1 MSNTLSDITVK
12 LNVET
17 PSVPVNMGN
26 LALFV
31 KGDRQNIEGFNSYE
45 DLQKV
50 YGSNDLV
57 KQVANGYF
65 SQDDHGNKLFVIT
78 YTDVA
83 TAATAYY
90 GEGWEFA
97 TVLPIKGVVVAPP
110 QIHEDGENDHKETV
124 TVDTTN
130 DLADAVALSNFIDS
144 KKERFAVVGL
154 PAITEN
160 VDKIADTKKAFGNSP
175 RTIFFVSGAN
185 QAEAEYGIGGL
196 VGAVGNETVGSVTWK
211 FRKIGGVKPV
221 DLTVTQIQKLHES
234 NAFTYVTKA
243 GLDQTSEGKTLSG
256 EFIDALHGDD
266 WVKASLETEL
276 QRLLPNSSKIT
287 FDAAGIAQ
295 KDKDARWAKKN
306 GETHFGYKDH
316 VKCDADSKLIT
327 GYGASAASLH
337 DGQMC
342 TELLDEDDEVF
353 YADSAYSSAETAEN
367 LPENCK
373 NEICEKGYRGHPLT
387 EEQKK
392 ENNRKS
398 KTRCRIE
405 HIFGFMTNSMK
416 GITLRCIGFKRAW
429 TQIGLLN
436 LVYNMCRYK
445 ILKKA
450 CA

>member
-17 PSVPVNMGN
+17 PSTPVNMGN

-31 KGDRQNIEGFNSYE
+31 KGDKQNVEGFNSYE
-45 DLQKV
+45 DLQKI

-65 SQDDHGNKLFVIT
+65 SQDDHGDKLFVIT

-83 TAATAYY
+83 TAASAYY

-97 TVLPIKGVVVAPP
+97 TVLPVMTVVPV
-110 QIHEDGENDHKETV
+110 QVRGDEEIENKEPV

-130 DLADAVALSNFIDS
+130 ELADAVALSNFIDG

-154 PAITEN
+154 PATAEN
-160 VDKIADTKKAFGNSP
+160 VEKIADTKKAFGNSP
-175 RTIFFVSGAN
+175 RTIFFISGNN

-243 GLDQTSEGKTLSG
+243 ALDQTSEGKTLSG

-276 QRLLPNSSKIT
+276 QKLLSNSPKIT

-295 KDKDARWAKKN
+295 IDATVTAVLTTATNN
-306 GETHFGYKDH
+306 GIISVNPETNAGEFTVTTASRAQSSEEDIAQRNYTGLKFSYTRSGAIHT
-316 VKCDADSKLIT
+316 VKVN
-327 GYGASAASLH
+327 
-337 DGQMC
+337 GQI
-342 TELLDEDDEVF
+342 
-353 YADSAYSSAETAEN
+353 N
-367 LPENCK
+367 
-373 NEICEKGYRGHPLT
+373 I
-387 EEQKK
+387 
-392 ENNRKS
+392 
-398 KTRCRIE
+398 
-405 HIFGFMTNSMK
+405 
-416 GITLRCIGFKRAW
+416 
-429 TQIGLLN
+429 
-436 LVYNMCRYK
+436 
-445 ILKKA
+445 
-450 CA
+450 

>member
-31 KGDRQNIEGFNSYE
+31 KGDKQNVEGFNSYE

-83 TAATAYY
+83 TAATAFY

-97 TVLPIKGVVVAPP
+97 TVIPGVKVVTSSAGD
-110 QIHEDGENDHKETV
+110 QGKEKEAV

-130 DLADAVALSNFIDS
+130 DLADTVALSNFIDG

-154 PAITEN
+154 PATNEN
-160 VDKIADTKKAFGNSP
+160 VEKIADTKKAFGNSP
-175 RTIFFVSGAN
+175 RTILFVSGAN

-243 GLDQTSEGKTLSG
+243 ALDQTSEGKTLSG

-276 QRLLPNSSKIT
+276 QKLLSNSKKIT
-287 FDAAGIAQ
+287 FDSAGIAQ
-295 KDKDARWAKKN
+295 IDATVTAVLTTATNN
-306 GETHFGYKDH
+306 GIISENPETKAGEFTVSTVSRAESSEEDVAQRNY
-316 VKCDADSKLIT
+316 T
-327 GYGASAASLH
+327 GLSFSYTRSGAIH
-337 DGQMC
+337 TVRVNGQI
-342 TELLDEDDEVF
+342 
-353 YADSAYSSAETAEN
+353 N
-367 LPENCK
+367 
-373 NEICEKGYRGHPLT
+373 I
-387 EEQKK
+387 
-392 ENNRKS
+392 
-398 KTRCRIE
+398 
-405 HIFGFMTNSMK
+405 
-416 GITLRCIGFKRAW
+416 
-429 TQIGLLN
+429 
-436 LVYNMCRYK
+436 
-445 ILKKA
+445 
-450 CA
+450 

>member
-12 LNVET
+12 LNTET
-17 PSVPVNMGN
+17 PSTPVNMGN

-31 KGDRQNIEGFNSYE
+31 KGDKQNVEGFNSYE

-97 TVLPIKGVVVAPP
+97 TVIPGVKVVTPS
-110 QIHEDGENDHKETV
+110 ENTGGDQNKEKEAV

-130 DLADAVALSNFIDS
+130 DLADTVALSNFIDS
-144 KKERFAVVGL
+144 KKERFAIVGL
-154 PAITEN
+154 PATAEN
-160 VDKIADTKKAFGNSP
+160 VAKIADTKKAFGNSP
-175 RTIFFVSGAN
+175 RTIFFVSGAD

-196 VGAVGNETVGSVTWK
+196 VGAVGNETVGAFTWK

-221 DLTVTQIQKLHES
+221 DLTVTQIQKLHEN

-276 QRLLPNSSKIT
+276 QRLLSNSSKIT

-295 KDKDARWAKKN
+295 IDATVTAVLTTATNN
-306 GETHFGYKDH
+306 GIISVNPETNAGEFTVTTASRAQSSEEDIAQRNYTGLKFSYTRSGAIHT
-316 VKCDADSKLIT
+316 VKVN
-327 GYGASAASLH
+327 
-337 DGQMC
+337 GQI
-342 TELLDEDDEVF
+342 
-353 YADSAYSSAETAEN
+353 N
-367 LPENCK
+367 
-373 NEICEKGYRGHPLT
+373 I
-387 EEQKK
+387 
-392 ENNRKS
+392 
-398 KTRCRIE
+398 
-405 HIFGFMTNSMK
+405 
-416 GITLRCIGFKRAW
+416 
-429 TQIGLLN
+429 
-436 LVYNMCRYK
+436 
-445 ILKKA
+445 
-450 CA
+450 

>member
-31 KGDRQNIEGFNSYE
+31 KGDKQNVEGFNSYE

-57 KQVANGYF
+57 EQVANGYF

-83 TAATAYY
+83 TAATAFY

-97 TVLPIKGVVVAPP
+97 TVIPGVKVVASSAGD
-110 QIHEDGENDHKETV
+110 QGKEKEAV

-130 DLADAVALSNFIDS
+130 DLADTVALSNFIDG

-154 PAITEN
+154 PATNEN
-160 VDKIADTKKAFGNSP
+160 VEKISDTKKAFGNSP
-175 RTIFFVSGAN
+175 RTIIFVSGTN

-221 DLTVTQIQKLHES
+221 DLTVTQIQKLHEN

-243 GLDQTSEGKTLSG
+243 ALDQTSEGKTLSG

-276 QRLLPNSSKIT
+276 QKLLSNSKKIT
-287 FDAAGIAQ
+287 FDSAGIAQ
-295 KDKDARWAKKN
+295 IDATVTAVLTTATNN
-306 GETHFGYKDH
+306 GIISENPETKAGEFSVY
-316 VKCDADSKLIT
+316 T
-327 GYGASAASLH
+327 ASRAESS
-337 DGQMC
+337 
-342 TELLDEDDEVF
+342 DEDVAQRNYTGLKF
-353 YADSAYSSAETAEN
+353 SY
-367 LPENCK
+367 
-373 NEICEKGYRGHPLT
+373 
-387 EEQKK
+387 
-392 ENNRKS
+392 
-398 KTRCRIE
+398 TRSGAI
-405 HIFGFMTNSMK
+405 HTVKVNG
-416 GITLRCIGFKRAW
+416 
-429 TQIGLLN
+429 QIN
-436 LVYNMCRYK
+436 
-445 ILKKA
+445 I
-450 CA
+450 

>member
-31 KGDRQNIEGFNSYE
+31 KGDKQNVEGFNSYE

-90 GEGWEFA
+90 SEGWEFA
-97 TVLPIKGVVVAPP
+97 TVIPGVKVVAPSVGD
-110 QIHEDGENDHKETV
+110 QGKEKEAV

-130 DLADAVALSNFIDS
+130 DLADTVALSNFIDG

-154 PAITEN
+154 PATNEN
-160 VDKIADTKKAFGNSP
+160 VEKISDTKKAFGNSP
-175 RTIFFVSGAN
+175 RTIIFVSGTN

-221 DLTVTQIQKLHES
+221 DLTVTQIQKLHEN

-243 GLDQTSEGKTLSG
+243 ALDQTSEGKTLSG

-276 QRLLPNSSKIT
+276 QKLLSNSKKIT
-287 FDAAGIAQ
+287 FDSAGIAQ
-295 KDKDARWAKKN
+295 IDATVTAVLTTATNN
-306 GETHFGYKDH
+306 GIISENPETKAGEFSVY
-316 VKCDADSKLIT
+316 T
-327 GYGASAASLH
+327 ASRAESS
-337 DGQMC
+337 
-342 TELLDEDDEVF
+342 DEDVAQRNYTGLKF
-353 YADSAYSSAETAEN
+353 SY
-367 LPENCK
+367 
-373 NEICEKGYRGHPLT
+373 
-387 EEQKK
+387 
-392 ENNRKS
+392 
-398 KTRCRIE
+398 TRSGAI
-405 HIFGFMTNSMK
+405 HTVKVNG
-416 GITLRCIGFKRAW
+416 
-429 TQIGLLN
+429 QIN
-436 LVYNMCRYK
+436 
-445 ILKKA
+445 I
-450 CA
+450 

>member
-12 LNVET
+12 LNTET
-17 PSVPVNMGN
+17 PSTPVNMGN

-31 KGDRQNIEGFNSYE
+31 KGDKQNVEGFNSYE

-97 TVLPIKGVVVAPP
+97 TVIPGVKVVTPS
-110 QIHEDGENDHKETV
+110 ENTGGDQNKEKEAV

-130 DLADAVALSNFIDS
+130 DLADTVALSNFIDS
-144 KKERFAVVGL
+144 KKERFAIVGL
-154 PAITEN
+154 PATAEN
-160 VDKIADTKKAFGNSP
+160 VAKIADTKKAFGNSP
-175 RTIFFVSGAN
+175 RTIFFVSGAD

-221 DLTVTQIQKLHES
+221 DLTVTQIQKLHEN

-243 GLDQTSEGKTLSG
+243 ALDQTSEGKTLSG

-276 QRLLPNSSKIT
+276 QRLLSNSKKIT
-287 FDAAGIAQ
+287 YDDAGIAQ
-295 KDKDARWAKKN
+295 IDATVTAVLNTATNN
-306 GETHFGYKDH
+306 GIISVNPETNSGEFT
-316 VKCDADSKLIT
+316 VTTATRAQTS
-327 GYGASAASLH
+327 
-337 DGQMC
+337 
-342 TELLDEDDEVF
+342 DEDIAQRNYTGLKF
-353 YADSAYSSAETAEN
+353 SY
-367 LPENCK
+367 
-373 NEICEKGYRGHPLT
+373 
-387 EEQKK
+387 
-392 ENNRKS
+392 
-398 KTRCRIE
+398 TRSGAIHTVRVN
-405 HIFGFMTNSMK
+405 G
-416 GITLRCIGFKRAW
+416 
-429 TQIGLLN
+429 QIN
-436 LVYNMCRYK
+436 
-445 ILKKA
+445 I
-450 CA
+450 

>member
-31 KGDRQNIEGFNSYE
+31 KGDKQNVEGFNSYE

-97 TVLPIKGVVVAPP
+97 TVIPGVKVVAPSVGD
-110 QIHEDGENDHKETV
+110 QGKEKEAV

-130 DLADAVALSNFIDS
+130 DLADTVALSNFIDG

-154 PAITEN
+154 PATNEN
-160 VDKIADTKKAFGNSP
+160 VEKIADTKKAFGNSS
-175 RTIFFVSGAN
+175 RTILFVSGAN

-221 DLTVTQIQKLHES
+221 DLTVTQIQKLHEN

-243 GLDQTSEGKTLSG
+243 ALDQTSEGKTLSG

-276 QRLLPNSSKIT
+276 QKLLSNSKKIT
-287 FDAAGIAQ
+287 FDSAGIAQ
-295 KDKDARWAKKN
+295 IDATVTAVLTTATNN
-306 GETHFGYKDH
+306 GIISENPETKAGEFSVY
-316 VKCDADSKLIT
+316 T
-327 GYGASAASLH
+327 ASRAESS
-337 DGQMC
+337 
-342 TELLDEDDEVF
+342 DEDVAQRNYTGLKF
-353 YADSAYSSAETAEN
+353 SY
-367 LPENCK
+367 
-373 NEICEKGYRGHPLT
+373 
-387 EEQKK
+387 
-392 ENNRKS
+392 
-398 KTRCRIE
+398 TRSGAI
-405 HIFGFMTNSMK
+405 HTVKVNG
-416 GITLRCIGFKRAW
+416 
-429 TQIGLLN
+429 QIN
-436 LVYNMCRYK
+436 
-445 ILKKA
+445 I
-450 CA
+450 

>member
-31 KGDRQNIEGFNSYE
+31 KGDKQNVEGFNSYE

-83 TAATAYY
+83 TAATAFY

-97 TVLPIKGVVVAPP
+97 TVIPGVKVVTPSE
-110 QIHEDGENDHKETV
+110 QGDQGKEKEAV

-130 DLADAVALSNFIDS
+130 DLADTVALSNFIDS
-144 KKERFAVVGL
+144 KKERFAIVGL
-154 PAITEN
+154 PATAEN
-160 VDKIADTKKAFGNSP
+160 VAKIADTKKAFGNSP
-175 RTIFFVSGAN
+175 RTIFFASGTN

-221 DLTVTQIQKLHES
+221 DLTVTQIQKLHEN

-243 GLDQTSEGKTLSG
+243 ALDQTSEGKTLSG

-276 QRLLPNSSKIT
+276 QRLLSNSPKVT

-295 KDKDARWAKKN
+295 IDATVTAVLTTATNN
-306 GETHFGYKDH
+306 GIISVNPETNAGEFTVTTASRAQSSEEDIAQRNY
-316 VKCDADSKLIT
+316 T
-327 GYGASAASLH
+327 GLKFSYTRSGAIH
-337 DGQMC
+337 TVRVNGQI
-342 TELLDEDDEVF
+342 
-353 YADSAYSSAETAEN
+353 N
-367 LPENCK
+367 
-373 NEICEKGYRGHPLT
+373 I
-387 EEQKK
+387 
-392 ENNRKS
+392 
-398 KTRCRIE
+398 
-405 HIFGFMTNSMK
+405 
-416 GITLRCIGFKRAW
+416 
-429 TQIGLLN
+429 
-436 LVYNMCRYK
+436 
-445 ILKKA
+445 
-450 CA
+450 

>member
-31 KGDRQNIEGFNSYE
+31 KGDKQNVEGFNSYE

-57 KQVANGYF
+57 EQVANGYF

-83 TAATAYY
+83 TAATAFY

-97 TVLPIKGVVVAPP
+97 TVIPGVKVVTASAGD
-110 QIHEDGENDHKETV
+110 QGKEKEAV

-130 DLADAVALSNFIDS
+130 DLADTVALSNFIDG

-154 PAITEN
+154 PATNEN
-160 VDKIADTKKAFGNSP
+160 VEKIADTKKAFGNSP
-175 RTIFFVSGAN
+175 RTIIFVSGTN

-221 DLTVTQIQKLHES
+221 DLTVTQIQKLHEN

-243 GLDQTSEGKTLSG
+243 ALDQTSEGKTLSG

-276 QRLLPNSSKIT
+276 QKLLSNSKKIT
-287 FDAAGIAQ
+287 FDSAGIAQ
-295 KDKDARWAKKN
+295 IDATVTAVLTTATNN
-306 GETHFGYKDH
+306 GIISENPETKAGEFSVY
-316 VKCDADSKLIT
+316 T
-327 GYGASAASLH
+327 ASRAESS
-337 DGQMC
+337 
-342 TELLDEDDEVF
+342 DEDVAQRNYTGLKF
-353 YADSAYSSAETAEN
+353 SY
-367 LPENCK
+367 
-373 NEICEKGYRGHPLT
+373 
-387 EEQKK
+387 
-392 ENNRKS
+392 
-398 KTRCRIE
+398 TRSGAI
-405 HIFGFMTNSMK
+405 HTVKVNG
-416 GITLRCIGFKRAW
+416 
-429 TQIGLLN
+429 QIN
-436 LVYNMCRYK
+436 
-445 ILKKA
+445 I
-450 CA
+450 

>member
-31 KGDRQNIEGFNSYE
+31 KGDKQNVEGFNSYE

-83 TAATAYY
+83 TAATDYY

-97 TVLPIKGVVVAPP
+97 TVIPGVKVVAPSVGD
-110 QIHEDGENDHKETV
+110 QGKEKEAV

-130 DLADAVALSNFIDS
+130 DLADTVALSNFIDG

-154 PAITEN
+154 PATNEN
-160 VDKIADTKKAFGNSP
+160 VEKISDTKKAFGNSP
-175 RTIFFVSGAN
+175 RTIIFVSGTN

-221 DLTVTQIQKLHES
+221 DLTVTQIQKLHEN

-243 GLDQTSEGKTLSG
+243 ALDQTSEGKTLSG

-276 QRLLPNSSKIT
+276 QKLLSNSKKIT
-287 FDAAGIAQ
+287 FDSAGIAQ
-295 KDKDARWAKKN
+295 IDATVTAVLTTATNN
-306 GETHFGYKDH
+306 GIISENPETKAGEFSVY
-316 VKCDADSKLIT
+316 T
-327 GYGASAASLH
+327 ASRAESS
-337 DGQMC
+337 
-342 TELLDEDDEVF
+342 DEDVAQRNYTGLKF
-353 YADSAYSSAETAEN
+353 SY
-367 LPENCK
+367 
-373 NEICEKGYRGHPLT
+373 
-387 EEQKK
+387 
-392 ENNRKS
+392 
-398 KTRCRIE
+398 TRSGAI
-405 HIFGFMTNSMK
+405 HTVKVNG
-416 GITLRCIGFKRAW
+416 
-429 TQIGLLN
+429 QIN
-436 LVYNMCRYK
+436 
-445 ILKKA
+445 I
-450 CA
+450 

>member
-12 LNVET
+12 LNTET
-17 PSVPVNMGN
+17 PSTPVNMGN

-31 KGDRQNIEGFNSYE
+31 KGDKQNVEGFNSYE

-97 TVLPIKGVVVAPP
+97 TVIPGVKVVTPS
-110 QIHEDGENDHKETV
+110 ENTGGDQNKEKEAV

-130 DLADAVALSNFIDS
+130 DLADTVALSNFIDS
-144 KKERFAVVGL
+144 KKERFAIVGL
-154 PAITEN
+154 PATAEN
-160 VDKIADTKKAFGNSP
+160 VAKIADTKKAFGNSP
-175 RTIFFVSGAN
+175 RTIFFVSGAD

-196 VGAVGNETVGSVTWK
+196 VGAVGNETVGAFTWK

-221 DLTVTQIQKLHES
+221 DLTVTQIQKLHE
-234 NAFTYVTKA
+234 NNTFTYVTKA

-276 QRLLPNSSKIT
+276 QKLLSNSKKIT
-287 FDAAGIAQ
+287 FDSAGIAQ
-295 KDKDARWAKKN
+295 IDATVTAVLTTATNN
-306 GETHFGYKDH
+306 GIISVNPETNAGEFTVTTASRAQSSEEDIAQRNY
-316 VKCDADSKLIT
+316 T
-327 GYGASAASLH
+327 GLKFSYTRSGAIH
-337 DGQMC
+337 TVRVNGQI
-342 TELLDEDDEVF
+342 
-353 YADSAYSSAETAEN
+353 N
-367 LPENCK
+367 
-373 NEICEKGYRGHPLT
+373 I
-387 EEQKK
+387 
-392 ENNRKS
+392 
-398 KTRCRIE
+398 
-405 HIFGFMTNSMK
+405 
-416 GITLRCIGFKRAW
+416 
-429 TQIGLLN
+429 
-436 LVYNMCRYK
+436 
-445 ILKKA
+445 
-450 CA
+450 

>member
-12 LNVET
+12 LNTET
-17 PSVPVNMGN
+17 PSTPVNMGN

-31 KGDRQNIEGFNSYE
+31 KGDKQNVEGFNSYE

-65 SQDDHGNKLFVIT
+65 SQDDHGNKLFVVT

-97 TVLPIKGVVVAPP
+97 TVIPGVKVVTPS
-110 QIHEDGENDHKETV
+110 ENTGGDQNKEKEAV

-130 DLADAVALSNFIDS
+130 DLADTVALSNFIDS
-144 KKERFAVVGL
+144 KKERFAIVGL
-154 PAITEN
+154 PATAEN
-160 VDKIADTKKAFGNSP
+160 VAKIADTKKAFGNSP
-175 RTIFFVSGAN
+175 RTIFFVSGAD

-196 VGAVGNETVGSVTWK
+196 VGAVGNETVGAFTWK

-221 DLTVTQIQKLHES
+221 DLTVTQIQKLHEN

-276 QRLLPNSSKIT
+276 QKLLSNSKKIT
-287 FDAAGIAQ
+287 FDSAGIAQ
-295 KDKDARWAKKN
+295 IDATVTAVLTTATNN
-306 GETHFGYKDH
+306 GIISVNPETNAGEFTVTTASRAQSSEEDIAQRNYTGLKFSYTRSGAIHT
-316 VKCDADSKLIT
+316 VKVN
-327 GYGASAASLH
+327 
-337 DGQMC
+337 GQI
-342 TELLDEDDEVF
+342 
-353 YADSAYSSAETAEN
+353 N
-367 LPENCK
+367 
-373 NEICEKGYRGHPLT
+373 I
-387 EEQKK
+387 
-392 ENNRKS
+392 
-398 KTRCRIE
+398 
-405 HIFGFMTNSMK
+405 
-416 GITLRCIGFKRAW
+416 
-429 TQIGLLN
+429 
-436 LVYNMCRYK
+436 
-445 ILKKA
+445 
-450 CA
+450 

>member
-31 KGDRQNIEGFNSYE
+31 KGDKQNVEGFNSYE

-97 TVLPIKGVVVAPP
+97 TVIPGVKVVAPSVGD
-110 QIHEDGENDHKETV
+110 QGKEKEAV

-130 DLADAVALSNFIDS
+130 DLADTVALSNFIDG

-154 PAITEN
+154 PATNEN
-160 VDKIADTKKAFGNSP
+160 VEKIADTKKAFGNSP
-175 RTIFFVSGAN
+175 RTILFVSGAN

-243 GLDQTSEGKTLSG
+243 ALDQTSEGKTLSG

-276 QRLLPNSSKIT
+276 QKLLSNSKKIT
-287 FDAAGIAQ
+287 FDSAGIAQ
-295 KDKDARWAKKN
+295 IDATVTAVLTTATNN
-306 GETHFGYKDH
+306 GIISENPETKAGEFTVSTVSRAESSEEDVAQRNY
-316 VKCDADSKLIT
+316 T
-327 GYGASAASLH
+327 GLSFSYTRSGAIH
-337 DGQMC
+337 TVRVNGQI
-342 TELLDEDDEVF
+342 
-353 YADSAYSSAETAEN
+353 N
-367 LPENCK
+367 
-373 NEICEKGYRGHPLT
+373 I
-387 EEQKK
+387 
-392 ENNRKS
+392 
-398 KTRCRIE
+398 
-405 HIFGFMTNSMK
+405 
-416 GITLRCIGFKRAW
+416 
-429 TQIGLLN
+429 
-436 LVYNMCRYK
+436 
-445 ILKKA
+445 
-450 CA
+450 

>member
-31 KGDRQNIEGFNSYE
+31 KGDKQNVEGFNSYE

-97 TVLPIKGVVVAPP
+97 TVIPGVKVVTPS
-110 QIHEDGENDHKETV
+110 ENTGGDQNKEKEAV

-130 DLADAVALSNFIDS
+130 DLADTVALSNFIDS
-144 KKERFAVVGL
+144 KKERFAIVGL
-154 PAITEN
+154 PATAEN
-160 VDKIADTKKAFGNSP
+160 VAKIADTKKAFGNSP
-175 RTIFFVSGAN
+175 RTIFFVSGAD

-196 VGAVGNETVGSVTWK
+196 VGAVGNETVGAFTWK

-221 DLTVTQIQKLHES
+221 DLTVTQIQKLHEN

-276 QRLLPNSSKIT
+276 QKLLSNSKKIT
-287 FDAAGIAQ
+287 FDSAGIAQ
-295 KDKDARWAKKN
+295 IDATVTAVLTTATNN
-306 GETHFGYKDH
+306 GIISVNPETNAGEFTVTTASRAQSSEEDIAQRNY
-316 VKCDADSKLIT
+316 T
-327 GYGASAASLH
+327 GLKFSYTRSGAIH
-337 DGQMC
+337 TVRVNGQI
-342 TELLDEDDEVF
+342 
-353 YADSAYSSAETAEN
+353 N
-367 LPENCK
+367 
-373 NEICEKGYRGHPLT
+373 I
-387 EEQKK
+387 
-392 ENNRKS
+392 
-398 KTRCRIE
+398 
-405 HIFGFMTNSMK
+405 
-416 GITLRCIGFKRAW
+416 
-429 TQIGLLN
+429 
-436 LVYNMCRYK
+436 
-445 ILKKA
+445 
-450 CA
+450 

>member
-31 KGDRQNIEGFNSYE
+31 KGDKQNVEGFNSYE

-97 TVLPIKGVVVAPP
+97 TVIPGVKVVAPSVGD
-110 QIHEDGENDHKETV
+110 QGKEKEAV

-130 DLADAVALSNFIDS
+130 DLADTVALSNFIDG

-154 PAITEN
+154 PATNEN
-160 VDKIADTKKAFGNSP
+160 VEKISDTKKAFGNSP
-175 RTIFFVSGAN
+175 RTIIFVSGTN

-221 DLTVTQIQKLHES
+221 DLTVTQIQKLHEN

-243 GLDQTSEGKTLSG
+243 ALDQTSEGKTLSG

-276 QRLLPNSSKIT
+276 QKLLSNSKKIT
-287 FDAAGIAQ
+287 FDSAGIAQ
-295 KDKDARWAKKN
+295 IDATVTAVLTTATNN
-306 GETHFGYKDH
+306 GIISENPETKAGEFSVY
-316 VKCDADSKLIT
+316 T
-327 GYGASAASLH
+327 ASRAESS
-337 DGQMC
+337 
-342 TELLDEDDEVF
+342 DEDVAQRNYTGLKF
-353 YADSAYSSAETAEN
+353 SY
-367 LPENCK
+367 
-373 NEICEKGYRGHPLT
+373 
-387 EEQKK
+387 
-392 ENNRKS
+392 
-398 KTRCRIE
+398 TRSGAI
-405 HIFGFMTNSMK
+405 HTVKVNG
-416 GITLRCIGFKRAW
+416 
-429 TQIGLLN
+429 QIN
-436 LVYNMCRYK
+436 
-445 ILKKA
+445 I
-450 CA
+450 

>member
-12 LNVET
+12 LNAEM

-31 KGDRQNIEGFNSYE
+31 KGDKQNVEGFNSYE

-83 TAATAYY
+83 TAATAFY

-97 TVLPIKGVVVAPP
+97 TVIPGVKVVTPSE
-110 QIHEDGENDHKETV
+110 QGDQGKEKEAV

-130 DLADAVALSNFIDS
+130 DLADTVALSNFIDG

-154 PAITEN
+154 PATNEN
-160 VDKIADTKKAFGNSP
+160 VEKIADTKKAFGNSP
-175 RTIFFVSGAN
+175 RTILFVSGAN

-243 GLDQTSEGKTLSG
+243 ALDQTSEGKTLSG

-276 QRLLPNSSKIT
+276 QKLLSNSKKIT
-287 FDAAGIAQ
+287 FDSAGIAQ
-295 KDKDARWAKKN
+295 IDATVTAVLTTATNN
-306 GETHFGYKDH
+306 GIISENPETKAGEFTVSTASRAESSEEDVAQRNY
-316 VKCDADSKLIT
+316 T
-327 GYGASAASLH
+327 GLSFSYTRSGAIH
-337 DGQMC
+337 TVRVNGQI
-342 TELLDEDDEVF
+342 
-353 YADSAYSSAETAEN
+353 N
-367 LPENCK
+367 
-373 NEICEKGYRGHPLT
+373 I
-387 EEQKK
+387 
-392 ENNRKS
+392 
-398 KTRCRIE
+398 
-405 HIFGFMTNSMK
+405 
-416 GITLRCIGFKRAW
+416 
-429 TQIGLLN
+429 
-436 LVYNMCRYK
+436 
-445 ILKKA
+445 
-450 CA
+450 

>member
-31 KGDRQNIEGFNSYE
+31 KGDKQNVEGFNSYE

-78 YTDVA
+78 YTDIA
-83 TAATAYY
+83 TAATAFY

-97 TVLPIKGVVVAPP
+97 TVIPGVKVVTSSAGD
-110 QIHEDGENDHKETV
+110 QGKEKEAV

-130 DLADAVALSNFIDS
+130 DLADTVALSNFIDG

-154 PAITEN
+154 PATNEN
-160 VDKIADTKKAFGNSP
+160 VEKIADTKKAFGNSP
-175 RTIFFVSGAN
+175 RTILFVSGAN

-243 GLDQTSEGKTLSG
+243 ALNQTSEGKTLSG

-276 QRLLPNSSKIT
+276 QRLLSNSKKIT
-287 FDAAGIAQ
+287 YDDAGIAQ
-295 KDKDARWAKKN
+295 IDATVTAVLNTATNN
-306 GETHFGYKDH
+306 GIISVNPETNSGEFT
-316 VKCDADSKLIT
+316 VTTATRAQTS
-327 GYGASAASLH
+327 
-337 DGQMC
+337 
-342 TELLDEDDEVF
+342 DEDIAQRNYTGLKF
-353 YADSAYSSAETAEN
+353 SY
-367 LPENCK
+367 
-373 NEICEKGYRGHPLT
+373 
-387 EEQKK
+387 
-392 ENNRKS
+392 
-398 KTRCRIE
+398 TRSGAIHTVRVN
-405 HIFGFMTNSMK
+405 G
-416 GITLRCIGFKRAW
+416 
-429 TQIGLLN
+429 QIN
-436 LVYNMCRYK
+436 
-445 ILKKA
+445 I
-450 CA
+450 

>member
-12 LNVET
+12 LNTET
-17 PSVPVNMGN
+17 PSTPVNMGN

-31 KGDRQNIEGFNSYE
+31 KGDKQNVEGFNSYE

-97 TVLPIKGVVVAPP
+97 TVIPGVKVVTPS
-110 QIHEDGENDHKETV
+110 ENTGGDQNKEKEAV

-130 DLADAVALSNFIDS
+130 DLADTVALSNFIDS
-144 KKERFAVVGL
+144 KKERFAIVGL
-154 PAITEN
+154 PATAEN
-160 VDKIADTKKAFGNSP
+160 VAKIADTKKAFGNSP
-175 RTIFFVSGAN
+175 RTIFFVSGAD

-196 VGAVGNETVGSVTWK
+196 VGAVGNETVGAFTWK

-221 DLTVTQIQKLHES
+221 DLTVTQIQKLHEN

-243 GLDQTSEGKTLSG
+243 RLDQTSEGKTLSG

-276 QRLLPNSSKIT
+276 QKLLSNSKKIT
-287 FDAAGIAQ
+287 FDSAGIAQ
-295 KDKDARWAKKN
+295 IDATVTAVLTTATNN
-306 GETHFGYKDH
+306 GIISVNPETNAGEFTVTTASRAQSSEEDIAQRNYTGLKFSYTRSGAIHT
-316 VKCDADSKLIT
+316 VKVN
-327 GYGASAASLH
+327 
-337 DGQMC
+337 GQI
-342 TELLDEDDEVF
+342 
-353 YADSAYSSAETAEN
+353 N
-367 LPENCK
+367 
-373 NEICEKGYRGHPLT
+373 I
-387 EEQKK
+387 
-392 ENNRKS
+392 
-398 KTRCRIE
+398 
-405 HIFGFMTNSMK
+405 
-416 GITLRCIGFKRAW
+416 
-429 TQIGLLN
+429 
-436 LVYNMCRYK
+436 
-445 ILKKA
+445 
-450 CA
+450 

>member
-12 LNVET
+12 LNTET
-17 PSVPVNMGN
+17 PSTPVNMGN

-31 KGDRQNIEGFNSYE
+31 KGDKQKAEGFNSYE

-83 TAATAYY
+83 TAATAFY

-97 TVLPIKGVVVAPP
+97 TVLPVMTVVPV
-110 QIHEDGENDHKETV
+110 QVREDGKIENKEPV

-130 DLADAVALSNFIDS
+130 ELADAVALSNFIDS

-154 PAITEN
+154 PATAEN
-160 VDKIADTKKAFGNSP
+160 VEKIADTKKAFGNSP
-175 RTIFFVSGAN
+175 RTIFFVSGSN
-185 QAEAEYGIGGL
+185 RAEAEYGIGGL

-221 DLTVTQIQKLHES
+221 DLTVTQIQKLHEN

-276 QRLLPNSSKIT
+276 QKLLSNSKKIT
-287 FDAAGIAQ
+287 FDSAGIAQ
-295 KDKDARWAKKN
+295 IDATVTAVLTTATNN
-306 GETHFGYKDH
+306 GIISVNPETNAGEFTVTTASRAQSSEEDIAQRNYTGLKFSYTRSGAIHT
-316 VKCDADSKLIT
+316 VKVN
-327 GYGASAASLH
+327 
-337 DGQMC
+337 GQI
-342 TELLDEDDEVF
+342 
-353 YADSAYSSAETAEN
+353 N
-367 LPENCK
+367 
-373 NEICEKGYRGHPLT
+373 I
-387 EEQKK
+387 
-392 ENNRKS
+392 
-398 KTRCRIE
+398 
-405 HIFGFMTNSMK
+405 
-416 GITLRCIGFKRAW
+416 
-429 TQIGLLN
+429 
-436 LVYNMCRYK
+436 
-445 ILKKA
+445 
-450 CA
+450 

>member
-1 MSNTLSDITVK
+1 
-12 LNVET
+12 
-17 PSVPVNMGN
+17 MGN

-31 KGDRQNIEGFNSYE
+31 KGDKQNVEGFNSYE

-97 TVLPIKGVVVAPP
+97 TVIPGVKVVAPSVGD
-110 QIHEDGENDHKETV
+110 QGKEKEAV

-130 DLADAVALSNFIDS
+130 DLADTVALSNFIDG

-154 PAITEN
+154 PATNEN
-160 VDKIADTKKAFGNSP
+160 VEKIADTKKAFGNSP
-175 RTIFFVSGAN
+175 RTIIFVSGTN

-221 DLTVTQIQKLHES
+221 DLTVTQIQKLHEN

-243 GLDQTSEGKTLSG
+243 ALDQTSEGKTLSG

-276 QRLLPNSSKIT
+276 QKLLSNSKKIT
-287 FDAAGIAQ
+287 FDSAGIAQ
-295 KDKDARWAKKN
+295 IDATVTAVLTTATNN
-306 GETHFGYKDH
+306 GIISENPETKAGEFSVY
-316 VKCDADSKLIT
+316 T
-327 GYGASAASLH
+327 ASRAESS
-337 DGQMC
+337 
-342 TELLDEDDEVF
+342 DEDVAQRNYTGLKF
-353 YADSAYSSAETAEN
+353 SY
-367 LPENCK
+367 
-373 NEICEKGYRGHPLT
+373 
-387 EEQKK
+387 
-392 ENNRKS
+392 
-398 KTRCRIE
+398 TRSGAI
-405 HIFGFMTNSMK
+405 HTVKVNG
-416 GITLRCIGFKRAW
+416 
-429 TQIGLLN
+429 QIN
-436 LVYNMCRYK
+436 
-445 ILKKA
+445 I
-450 CA
+450 

>member
-12 LNVET
+12 LNTET
-17 PSVPVNMGN
+17 PSTPVNMGN

-31 KGDRQNIEGFNSYE
+31 KGDKQNVEGFNSYE

-97 TVLPIKGVVVAPP
+97 TVIPGVKVVTPS
-110 QIHEDGENDHKETV
+110 ENTGGDQNKEKEAV

-130 DLADAVALSNFIDS
+130 DLADTVALSNFIDS
-144 KKERFAVVGL
+144 KKERFAIVGL
-154 PAITEN
+154 PATAEN
-160 VDKIADTKKAFGNSP
+160 VAKIADTKKAFGNSP
-175 RTIFFVSGAN
+175 RTIFFVSGAD

-196 VGAVGNETVGSVTWK
+196 VGAVGNETVGAFTWK

-221 DLTVTQIQKLHES
+221 DLTVTQIQKLHEN

-276 QRLLPNSSKIT
+276 QKLLSNSKKIT
-287 FDAAGIAQ
+287 FDSAGIAQ
-295 KDKDARWAKKN
+295 IDATVTAVLTTATNN
-306 GETHFGYKDH
+306 GIISVNPETNAGEFTVTTASRAQSSEEDIAQRNY
-316 VKCDADSKLIT
+316 T
-327 GYGASAASLH
+327 GLKFSYTRSGAIH
-337 DGQMC
+337 TVRVNGQI
-342 TELLDEDDEVF
+342 
-353 YADSAYSSAETAEN
+353 N
-367 LPENCK
+367 
-373 NEICEKGYRGHPLT
+373 I
-387 EEQKK
+387 
-392 ENNRKS
+392 
-398 KTRCRIE
+398 
-405 HIFGFMTNSMK
+405 
-416 GITLRCIGFKRAW
+416 
-429 TQIGLLN
+429 
-436 LVYNMCRYK
+436 
-445 ILKKA
+445 
-450 CA
+450 

>member
-31 KGDRQNIEGFNSYE
+31 KGDRQNVEGFNSYE

-83 TAATAYY
+83 TAATAFY

-97 TVLPIKGVVVAPP
+97 TVIPGVKVVTPS
-110 QIHEDGENDHKETV
+110 ENAGDDQNKEKEAV

-130 DLADAVALSNFIDS
+130 DLADTVALSNLIDG
-144 KKERFAVVGL
+144 KKERFAVVGV
-154 PAITEN
+154 PATAEN
-160 VDKIADTKKAFGNSP
+160 VEKIADTKKAFGNSP
-175 RTIFFVSGAN
+175 RTILFVSGAN
-185 QAEAEYGIGGL
+185 QAEAEYGVGGL
-196 VGAVGNETVGSVTWK
+196 VGAVGNETVGDVTWK

-221 DLTVTQIQKLHES
+221 DLTVTQIQKLHEN

-276 QRLLPNSSKIT
+276 QRLLSNSSKIT

-295 KDKDARWAKKN
+295 IDATVTAVLTTATNN
-306 GETHFGYKDH
+306 GIISVNPETNAGEFTVTTASRAQSSEEDIAQRNYTGLKFSYTRSGAIHT
-316 VKCDADSKLIT
+316 VKVN
-327 GYGASAASLH
+327 
-337 DGQMC
+337 GQI
-342 TELLDEDDEVF
+342 
-353 YADSAYSSAETAEN
+353 N
-367 LPENCK
+367 
-373 NEICEKGYRGHPLT
+373 I
-387 EEQKK
+387 
-392 ENNRKS
+392 
-398 KTRCRIE
+398 
-405 HIFGFMTNSMK
+405 
-416 GITLRCIGFKRAW
+416 
-429 TQIGLLN
+429 
-436 LVYNMCRYK
+436 
-445 ILKKA
+445 
-450 CA
+450 

>member
-31 KGDRQNIEGFNSYE
+31 KGDKQKVEGFNSYE

-83 TAATAYY
+83 TAATAFY

-97 TVLPIKGVVVAPP
+97 TIIPGVKVVTPS
-110 QIHEDGENDHKETV
+110 ENTGDDQNKEKEAV

-130 DLADAVALSNFIDS
+130 DLADTVALSNFIDS
-144 KKERFAVVGL
+144 KKERFAVVGV
-154 PAITEN
+154 PATAEN
-160 VDKIADTKKAFGNSP
+160 VEKIGDTKKAFGNSP
-175 RTIFFVSGAN
+175 RTIIFVSGTN

-221 DLTVTQIQKLHES
+221 DLTVTQIQKLHE
-234 NAFTYVTKA
+234 NNTFTYVTKA
-243 GLDQTSEGKTLSG
+243 ALDQTSEGKTLSG

-276 QRLLPNSSKIT
+276 QKLLSNSKKIT
-287 FDAAGIAQ
+287 FDSAGIAQ
-295 KDKDARWAKKN
+295 IDATVTAVLTTATNN
-306 GETHFGYKDH
+306 GIISVNPETNAGEFTVTTASRAQSSEEEIAQRNY
-316 VKCDADSKLIT
+316 T
-327 GYGASAASLH
+327 GLKFSYTRSGAIH
-337 DGQMC
+337 TVRVNGQI
-342 TELLDEDDEVF
+342 
-353 YADSAYSSAETAEN
+353 N
-367 LPENCK
+367 
-373 NEICEKGYRGHPLT
+373 I
-387 EEQKK
+387 
-392 ENNRKS
+392 
-398 KTRCRIE
+398 
-405 HIFGFMTNSMK
+405 
-416 GITLRCIGFKRAW
+416 
-429 TQIGLLN
+429 
-436 LVYNMCRYK
+436 
-445 ILKKA
+445 
-450 CA
+450 

>member
-31 KGDRQNIEGFNSYE
+31 KGDKQNVEGFNSYE

-83 TAATAYY
+83 TAATAFY

-97 TVLPIKGVVVAPP
+97 TVIPGVKVVAPSVGD
-110 QIHEDGENDHKETV
+110 QDKEKEAV

-130 DLADAVALSNFIDS
+130 DLADTVALSNFIDG

-154 PAITEN
+154 PATNEN
-160 VDKIADTKKAFGNSP
+160 VEKIADTKKAFGNSP
-175 RTIFFVSGAN
+175 RTIIFVSGTN

-221 DLTVTQIQKLHES
+221 DLTVTQIQKLHEN

-243 GLDQTSEGKTLSG
+243 ALDQTSEGKTLSG

-276 QRLLPNSSKIT
+276 QKLLSNSKKIT
-287 FDAAGIAQ
+287 FDSAGIAQ
-295 KDKDARWAKKN
+295 IDATVTAVLTTATNN
-306 GETHFGYKDH
+306 GIISENPETKAGEFSVY
-316 VKCDADSKLIT
+316 T
-327 GYGASAASLH
+327 ASRAESS
-337 DGQMC
+337 
-342 TELLDEDDEVF
+342 DEDVAQRNYTGLKF
-353 YADSAYSSAETAEN
+353 SY
-367 LPENCK
+367 
-373 NEICEKGYRGHPLT
+373 
-387 EEQKK
+387 
-392 ENNRKS
+392 
-398 KTRCRIE
+398 TRSGAI
-405 HIFGFMTNSMK
+405 HTVKVNG
-416 GITLRCIGFKRAW
+416 
-429 TQIGLLN
+429 QIN
-436 LVYNMCRYK
+436 
-445 ILKKA
+445 I
-450 CA
+450 

>member
-12 LNVET
+12 LNTET
-17 PSVPVNMGN
+17 PSTPVNMGN

-31 KGDRQNIEGFNSYE
+31 KGDKQNVEGFNSYE

-97 TVLPIKGVVVAPP
+97 TVIPGVKVVTPS
-110 QIHEDGENDHKETV
+110 ENTGGDQNKEKEAV

-130 DLADAVALSNFIDS
+130 DLADTVALSNFIDS
-144 KKERFAVVGL
+144 KKERFAIVGL
-154 PAITEN
+154 PATAEN
-160 VDKIADTKKAFGNSP
+160 VAKIADTKKAFGNSP
-175 RTIFFVSGAN
+175 RTIFFVSGAD

-221 DLTVTQIQKLHES
+221 DLTVTQIQKLHE
-234 NAFTYVTKA
+234 NNVFTYVTKA

-276 QRLLPNSSKIT
+276 QRLLSNSSKIT

-295 KDKDARWAKKN
+295 IDATVTAVLTTATNN
-306 GETHFGYKDH
+306 GIISVNPETNAGEFTVTTASRAQSSEEDIAQRNYTGLKFSYTRSGAIHT
-316 VKCDADSKLIT
+316 VKVN
-327 GYGASAASLH
+327 
-337 DGQMC
+337 GQI
-342 TELLDEDDEVF
+342 
-353 YADSAYSSAETAEN
+353 N
-367 LPENCK
+367 
-373 NEICEKGYRGHPLT
+373 I
-387 EEQKK
+387 
-392 ENNRKS
+392 
-398 KTRCRIE
+398 
-405 HIFGFMTNSMK
+405 
-416 GITLRCIGFKRAW
+416 
-429 TQIGLLN
+429 
-436 LVYNMCRYK
+436 
-445 ILKKA
+445 
-450 CA
+450 

>member
-31 KGDRQNIEGFNSYE
+31 KGDKQNVEGFNSYE

-83 TAATAYY
+83 TAATAFY

-97 TVLPIKGVVVAPP
+97 TVIPGVKVVTPS
-110 QIHEDGENDHKETV
+110 ENTGGDQNKEKEAV

-130 DLADAVALSNFIDS
+130 DLADTVALSNFIDS
-144 KKERFAVVGL
+144 KKERFAIVGL
-154 PAITEN
+154 PATAEN
-160 VDKIADTKKAFGNSP
+160 VAKIADTKKAFGNST

-196 VGAVGNETVGSVTWK
+196 VGAVGNETVGDVTWK

-221 DLTVTQIQKLHES
+221 DLTVTQIQKLHEN

-276 QRLLPNSSKIT
+276 QRLLSNSSKVT

-295 KDKDARWAKKN
+295 IDATVTAVLTTATNN
-306 GETHFGYKDH
+306 GIISVNPETNAGEFTVTTASRAQSSEEDIAQRNYTGLKFSYTRSGAIHT
-316 VKCDADSKLIT
+316 VKVN
-327 GYGASAASLH
+327 
-337 DGQMC
+337 GQI
-342 TELLDEDDEVF
+342 
-353 YADSAYSSAETAEN
+353 N
-367 LPENCK
+367 
-373 NEICEKGYRGHPLT
+373 I
-387 EEQKK
+387 
-392 ENNRKS
+392 
-398 KTRCRIE
+398 
-405 HIFGFMTNSMK
+405 
-416 GITLRCIGFKRAW
+416 
-429 TQIGLLN
+429 
-436 LVYNMCRYK
+436 
-445 ILKKA
+445 
-450 CA
+450 

>member
-12 LNVET
+12 LNTET
-17 PSVPVNMGN
+17 PSTPVNMGN

-31 KGDRQNIEGFNSYE
+31 KGDKQNVEGFNSYE

-97 TVLPIKGVVVAPP
+97 TVIPGVKVVTPS
-110 QIHEDGENDHKETV
+110 ENTGGDQNKEKEAV

-130 DLADAVALSNFIDS
+130 DLADTVALSNFIDS
-144 KKERFAVVGL
+144 KKERFAIVGL
-154 PAITEN
+154 PATAEN
-160 VDKIADTKKAFGNSP
+160 VAKIADTKKVFGNSP
-175 RTIFFVSGAN
+175 RTIFFVSGAD

-196 VGAVGNETVGSVTWK
+196 VGAVGNETVGAFTWK

-221 DLTVTQIQKLHES
+221 DLTVTQIQKLHEN

-276 QRLLPNSSKIT
+276 QKLLSNSKKIT
-287 FDAAGIAQ
+287 FDSAGIAQ
-295 KDKDARWAKKN
+295 IDATVTAVLTTATNN
-306 GETHFGYKDH
+306 GIISVNPETNAGEFTVTTASRAQSSEEDIAQRNYTGLKFSYTRSGAIHT
-316 VKCDADSKLIT
+316 VKVN
-327 GYGASAASLH
+327 
-337 DGQMC
+337 GQI
-342 TELLDEDDEVF
+342 
-353 YADSAYSSAETAEN
+353 N
-367 LPENCK
+367 
-373 NEICEKGYRGHPLT
+373 I
-387 EEQKK
+387 
-392 ENNRKS
+392 
-398 KTRCRIE
+398 
-405 HIFGFMTNSMK
+405 
-416 GITLRCIGFKRAW
+416 
-429 TQIGLLN
+429 
-436 LVYNMCRYK
+436 
-445 ILKKA
+445 
-450 CA
+450 

>member
-31 KGDRQNIEGFNSYE
+31 KGNKQNVEGFNSYE

-97 TVLPIKGVVVAPP
+97 TVIPGVKVVAPSVDD
-110 QIHEDGENDHKETV
+110 QGKEKEAV

-130 DLADAVALSNFIDS
+130 DLADTVALSNFIDG

-154 PAITEN
+154 PATNEN
-160 VDKIADTKKAFGNSP
+160 VEKISDTKKAFGNSP
-175 RTIFFVSGAN
+175 RTIIFVSGTN

-221 DLTVTQIQKLHES
+221 DLTVTQIQKLHEN

-243 GLDQTSEGKTLSG
+243 ALDQTSEGKTLSG

-276 QRLLPNSSKIT
+276 QKLLSNSKKIT
-287 FDAAGIAQ
+287 FDSAGIAQ
-295 KDKDARWAKKN
+295 IDATVTAVLTTATNN
-306 GETHFGYKDH
+306 GIISENPETKAGEFTVSTVSRAESSEEDVAQRNY
-316 VKCDADSKLIT
+316 T
-327 GYGASAASLH
+327 GLSFSYTRSGAIH
-337 DGQMC
+337 TVRVNGQI
-342 TELLDEDDEVF
+342 
-353 YADSAYSSAETAEN
+353 N
-367 LPENCK
+367 
-373 NEICEKGYRGHPLT
+373 I
-387 EEQKK
+387 
-392 ENNRKS
+392 
-398 KTRCRIE
+398 
-405 HIFGFMTNSMK
+405 
-416 GITLRCIGFKRAW
+416 
-429 TQIGLLN
+429 
-436 LVYNMCRYK
+436 
-445 ILKKA
+445 
-450 CA
+450 

>member
-31 KGDRQNIEGFNSYE
+31 KGDKQNVEGFNSYE

-78 YTDVA
+78 YTDIA
-83 TAATAYY
+83 TAATAFY

-97 TVLPIKGVVVAPP
+97 TVIPGVKVVTSSAGD
-110 QIHEDGENDHKETV
+110 QGKEKEAV

-130 DLADAVALSNFIDS
+130 DLADTVALSNFIDG

-154 PAITEN
+154 PATNEN
-160 VDKIADTKKAFGNSP
+160 VEKIADTKKAFGNSP
-175 RTIFFVSGAN
+175 RTILFVSGAN

-243 GLDQTSEGKTLSG
+243 ALDQTSEGKTLSG

-276 QRLLPNSSKIT
+276 QKLLSNSKKIT
-287 FDAAGIAQ
+287 FDSAGIAQ
-295 KDKDARWAKKN
+295 IDATVTAVLTTATNN
-306 GETHFGYKDH
+306 GIISENPETKAGEFTVSTVSRAESSEEDVAQRNY
-316 VKCDADSKLIT
+316 T
-327 GYGASAASLH
+327 GLSFSYTRSGAIH
-337 DGQMC
+337 TVRVNGQI
-342 TELLDEDDEVF
+342 
-353 YADSAYSSAETAEN
+353 N
-367 LPENCK
+367 
-373 NEICEKGYRGHPLT
+373 I
-387 EEQKK
+387 
-392 ENNRKS
+392 
-398 KTRCRIE
+398 
-405 HIFGFMTNSMK
+405 
-416 GITLRCIGFKRAW
+416 
-429 TQIGLLN
+429 
-436 LVYNMCRYK
+436 
-445 ILKKA
+445 
-450 CA
+450 

>member
-31 KGDRQNIEGFNSYE
+31 KGDKQNVEGFNSYE

-78 YTDVA
+78 YTDIA
-83 TAATAYY
+83 TAATAFY

-97 TVLPIKGVVVAPP
+97 TVIPGVKVVTSSAGD
-110 QIHEDGENDHKETV
+110 QGKEKEAV

-130 DLADAVALSNFIDS
+130 DLADTVALSNFIDG

-154 PAITEN
+154 PATNEN
-160 VDKIADTKKAFGNSP
+160 VEKIADTKKAFGNSP
-175 RTIFFVSGAN
+175 RTILFVSGAN

-221 DLTVTQIQKLHES
+221 DLTVTQIQKLHEN

-243 GLDQTSEGKTLSG
+243 ALDQTSEGKTLSG

-276 QRLLPNSSKIT
+276 QKLLSNSKKIT
-287 FDAAGIAQ
+287 FDSAGIAQ
-295 KDKDARWAKKN
+295 IDATVTAVLTTATNN
-306 GETHFGYKDH
+306 GIISENPETKAGEFSVY
-316 VKCDADSKLIT
+316 T
-327 GYGASAASLH
+327 ASRAESS
-337 DGQMC
+337 
-342 TELLDEDDEVF
+342 DEDVAQRNYTGLKF
-353 YADSAYSSAETAEN
+353 SY
-367 LPENCK
+367 
-373 NEICEKGYRGHPLT
+373 
-387 EEQKK
+387 
-392 ENNRKS
+392 
-398 KTRCRIE
+398 TRSGAI
-405 HIFGFMTNSMK
+405 HTVKVNG
-416 GITLRCIGFKRAW
+416 
-429 TQIGLLN
+429 QIN
-436 LVYNMCRYK
+436 
-445 ILKKA
+445 I
-450 CA
+450 

>member
-1 MSNTLSDITVK
+1 MSNTLSDITVN
-12 LNVET
+12 LNVEM

-31 KGDRQNIEGFNSYE
+31 KGNKQNVEVFSSYE
-45 DLQKV
+45 DLQKI

-78 YTDVA
+78 YTDVT

-97 TVLPIKGVVVAPP
+97 TVIPGVKVVTSREASHN
-110 QIHEDGENDHKETV
+110 QEHQEAV

-130 DLADAVALSNFIDS
+130 DLADTVALSNFIDG

-154 PAITEN
+154 PATGAN
-160 VDKIADTKKAFGNSP
+160 VEKIVDTKKAFGNSL
-175 RTIFFVSGAN
+175 RTILFVSGAN

-211 FRKIGGVKPV
+211 FRQIGGVKPV

-276 QRLLPNSSKIT
+276 QRLLSNSSKIT

-295 KDKDARWAKKN
+295 IDATVTAVLTTATNN
-306 GETHFGYKDH
+306 GIISVNPETNAGEFTVTTASRAQSSEEDIAQRNYTGLKFSYTRSGAIHT
-316 VKCDADSKLIT
+316 VKVN
-327 GYGASAASLH
+327 
-337 DGQMC
+337 GQI
-342 TELLDEDDEVF
+342 
-353 YADSAYSSAETAEN
+353 N
-367 LPENCK
+367 
-373 NEICEKGYRGHPLT
+373 I
-387 EEQKK
+387 
-392 ENNRKS
+392 
-398 KTRCRIE
+398 
-405 HIFGFMTNSMK
+405 
-416 GITLRCIGFKRAW
+416 
-429 TQIGLLN
+429 
-436 LVYNMCRYK
+436 
-445 ILKKA
+445 
-450 CA
+450 

>member
-31 KGDRQNIEGFNSYE
+31 KGDKQNVEGFNSYE

-97 TVLPIKGVVVAPP
+97 TVIPGVKVVAPSVGD
-110 QIHEDGENDHKETV
+110 QGKEKEAV

-130 DLADAVALSNFIDS
+130 DLADTVALSNFIDG

-154 PAITEN
+154 PATNEN
-160 VDKIADTKKAFGNSP
+160 VEKISDTKKAFGNSP
-175 RTIFFVSGAN
+175 RTIIFVSGTN

-221 DLTVTQIQKLHES
+221 DLTVTQIQKLHEN

-243 GLDQTSEGKTLSG
+243 ALAQTSEGKTLSG

-276 QRLLPNSSKIT
+276 QKLLSNSKKIT
-287 FDAAGIAQ
+287 FDSAGIAQ
-295 KDKDARWAKKN
+295 IDATVTAVLTTATNN
-306 GETHFGYKDH
+306 GIISENPETKAGEFSVY
-316 VKCDADSKLIT
+316 T
-327 GYGASAASLH
+327 ASRAESS
-337 DGQMC
+337 
-342 TELLDEDDEVF
+342 DEDVAQRNYTGLKF
-353 YADSAYSSAETAEN
+353 SY
-367 LPENCK
+367 
-373 NEICEKGYRGHPLT
+373 
-387 EEQKK
+387 
-392 ENNRKS
+392 
-398 KTRCRIE
+398 TRSGAI
-405 HIFGFMTNSMK
+405 HTVKVNG
-416 GITLRCIGFKRAW
+416 
-429 TQIGLLN
+429 QIN
-436 LVYNMCRYK
+436 
-445 ILKKA
+445 I
-450 CA
+450 